1 MMIVL
6 CGGTK
11 GGVGKTTLAT
21 NLAAMRR
28 HDADVLLLDAD
39 KQGTASLWAQI
50 RDDAGVNPRVP
61 CVQKQGAK
69 LHLEVKAL
77 AEKFQDVVIDAGG
90 RDNMEL
96 RAAMIVADVFV
107 TPVLPSSFD
116 FWGLSDVNRL
126 VTDARIINPDLRV
139 IVVVNRGSTNPS
151 VAEVDE
157 VRQLVGE
164 FEGMILADTVLRDR
178 ISFRK
183 AASEGLSVTE
193 MNRLDSKAVAE
204 IKGLFAEVFF
214 HGDH

>member
-1 MMIVL
+1 MIVL

-28 HDADVLLLDAD
+28 HDSDALLLDAD

-96 RAAMIVADVFV
+96 RAAMIVADIFV
-107 TPVLPSSFD
+107 TPVLPSSYD
-116 FWGLSDVNRL
+116 FWSLTDVNRL

-151 VAEVDE
+151 VSEVDE
-157 VRQLVGE
+157 VRQLVSE
-164 FEGMILADTVLRDR
+164 FEGMALAETVLRDR
-178 ISFRK
+178 IAYRK
-183 AASEGLSVTE
+183 AASEGLAVVE
-193 MNRLDSKAVAE
+193 MARADAKAVAE
-204 IKGLFAEVFF
+204 VRGLYGEVFTA
-214 HGDH
+214 

>member
-1 MMIVL
+1 MIVL

-39 KQGTASLWAQI
+39 KQGTASLWATI

-90 RDNMEL
+90 RDNVEL
-96 RAAMIVADVFV
+96 RAAMIVADIFV
-107 TPVLPSSFD
+107 TPVLPSSYD
-116 FWGLSDVNRL
+116 FWSLTDVNRL
-126 VTDARIINPDLRV
+126 VADARIINPDLRV

-151 VAEVDE
+151 VSEVDE
-157 VRQLVGE
+157 VRQLVSE
-164 FEGMILADTVLRDR
+164 FEGMTLAETVLRDR
-178 ISFRK
+178 IAYRK
-183 AASEGLSVTE
+183 AASEGLGVEE
-193 MNRLDSKAVAE
+193 MTKADAKAVAE
-204 IKGLFAEVFF
+204 VKGLFKEVFG
-214 HGDH
+214 HGHQ

>member
-1 MMIVL
+1 MIIL

-39 KQGTASLWAQI
+39 KQGTASLWATI

-90 RDNMEL
+90 RDNVEL
-96 RAAMIVADVFV
+96 RAAMIVADIFV
-107 TPVLPSSFD
+107 TPVLPSSYD
-116 FWGLSDVNRL
+116 FWSLTDVNRL
-126 VTDARIINPDLRV
+126 VADARIINPDLRV
-139 IVVVNRGSTNPS
+139 LVVVNRGSTNPS
-151 VAEVDE
+151 VSEVDE
-157 VRQLVGE
+157 VRQLVSE
-164 FEGMILADTVLRDR
+164 FEGMTLAETVLRDR
-178 ISFRK
+178 IAYRK
-183 AASEGLSVTE
+183 AASEGLGVEEITKA
-193 MNRLDSKAVAE
+193 DAKAVAE
-204 IKGLFAEVFF
+204 VRGLYGEVFTA
-214 HGDH
+214 

>member
-1 MMIVL
+1 MIVL

-96 RAAMIVADVFV
+96 RAAMIVADIFV
-107 TPVLPSSFD
+107 TPVLPSSYD
-116 FWGLSDVNRL
+116 FWSLTDVNRL

-151 VAEVDE
+151 VSEVDE
-157 VRQLVGE
+157 VRQLVSE
-164 FEGMILADTVLRDR
+164 FEGMNLAETVLRDR
-178 ISFRK
+178 IAYRK
-183 AASEGLSVTE
+183 AASEGLAVVE
-193 MNRLDSKAVAE
+193 MPKADAKAVAE
-204 IKGLFAEVFF
+204 VRGLYGEVFQ
-214 HGDH
+214 G

>member
-1 MMIVL
+1 MIVL

-21 NLAAMRR
+21 NIAAMRR

-107 TPVLPSSFD
+107 TPVLPSSYD
-116 FWGLSDVNRL
+116 FWSLSDVNRL

-151 VAEVDE
+151 VSEVDE
-157 VRQLVGE
+157 VRQLVSE
-164 FEGMILADTVLRDR
+164 FEGMALAETVLRDR
-178 ISFRK
+178 IAYRK
-183 AASEGLSVTE
+183 AASEGLAVVE
-193 MNRLDSKAVAE
+193 MARADAKAVAE
-204 IKGLFAEVFF
+204 VRGLYGEVFTA
-214 HGDH
+214 

>member
-1 MMIVL
+1 MIIL

-39 KQGTASLWAQI
+39 KQGTASLWATI

-90 RDNMEL
+90 RDNVEL
-96 RAAMIVADVFV
+96 RAAMIVADIFV
-107 TPVLPSSFD
+107 TPVLPSSYD
-116 FWGLSDVNRL
+116 FWSLTDVNRL

-151 VAEVDE
+151 VSEVDE
-157 VRQLVGE
+157 VRQLVSE
-164 FEGMILADTVLRDR
+164 FEGMALAETVLRDR
-178 ISFRK
+178 IAYRK
-183 AASEGLSVTE
+183 AASEGLGVEE
-193 MNRLDSKAVAE
+193 MAKADAKAVAE
-204 IKGLFAEVFF
+204 VKGLFEEVFG
-214 HGDH
+214 HGHQ